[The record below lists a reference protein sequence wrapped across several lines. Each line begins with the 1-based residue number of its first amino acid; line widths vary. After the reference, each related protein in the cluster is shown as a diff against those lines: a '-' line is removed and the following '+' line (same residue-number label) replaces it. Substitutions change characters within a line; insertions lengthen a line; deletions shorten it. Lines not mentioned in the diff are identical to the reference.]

1 MDPIVSQGVRAG
13 SKVISSALSRYRPVG
28 VARTGSSEDRAQAYR
43 RLLDALTHV
52 GLNATWFYKMREEA
66 GKAAEPF
73 LAELLPRL
81 TESGNELACA
91 VNGVRLCAPAYVIE
105 AAETAARAM
114 PGLDTPKGEFDAA
127 YRAFVAAQGA
137 FLDVARHDLGYE
149 PKWYRVDRW
158 WAERQ
163 FRKRQAQQR
172 TA

>member
-1 MDPIVSQGVRAG
+1 MDPIVSQGLRAG
-13 SKVISSALSRYRPVG
+13 SKVISAALSRYRPAG
-28 VARTGSSEDRAQAYR
+28 VARTGSTEDRAQAYR

-52 GLNATWFYKMREEA
+52 GLNANWFYKMNEEA
-66 GKAAEPF
+66 GEAAEPF
-73 LAELLPRL
+73 LNDLLPRL

-105 AAETAARAM
+105 AAEAAARAL
-114 PGLDTPKGEFDAA
+114 PHLNTPDGEFDAV
-127 YRAFVAAQGA
+127 YSAFVAAQAA

-163 FRKRQAQQR
+163 FRKRQAQQQ